1 MVDLPFRSFHDY
13 VIHLF
18 MTDVFHATWI
28 ATCYFLAIMASSALA
43 QRGRAAEGQ
52 ATTELLSYSM
62 QTLTCNS
69 PAKVQVI

>member
-18 MTDVFHATWI
+18 TIDVCHATWI
-28 ATCYFLAIMASSALA
+28 ATCYFLAIMASSAPA

-52 ATTELLSYSM
+52 ATTELLSYST
-62 QTLTCNS
+62 QTVAYNP